1 MNPIHPVLVVSFL
14 RQRLG
19 SPLRLVLLGFMFFSP
34 LMVVAVTKQVAT
46 LAGTPAMF
54 ALVLAA
60 GAIGQE
66 ISSGVLTLTFARPV
80 TRAAYVLSR
89 WAGAAGFAAALGLT
103 QVALGLMAIAARGG
117 SVPAA
122 GEVAGLV
129 VECVLTAGAAA
140 AVMVMF
146 SSLMNGLGD
155 VALWALASV
164 TGGLAGMVGQAKNW
178 PALVRA
184 ASEVDLTLMPKLQA
198 GWLFGLG
205 DPQVYALVAV
215 LSTTTAALAVAVWVV
230 NRKELSYA
238 AG

>member
-19 SPLRLVLLGFMFFSP
+19 SPLRLVMLGFMFFSSFV
-34 LMVVAVTKQVAT
+34 MVAVTRQLAPI
-46 LAGTPAMF
+46 AGTPAMF

-80 TRAAYVLSR
+80 TRTAFVLSR
-89 WAGAAGFAAALGLT
+89 WAGAAGFAAALGFA
-103 QVALGLMAIAARGG
+103 QIAVGIMAIAARGG
-117 SVPAA
+117 PVPEGGEIAA
-122 GEVAGLV
+122 LV
-129 VECVLTAGAAA
+129 VECVLNAGGAA
-140 AVMVMF
+140 AVMVML
-146 SSLMNGLGD
+146 SSFANGLGD

-164 TGGLAGMVGQAKNW
+164 VGAIANLAGQAKNW
-178 PALVRA
+178 PVLVRA
-184 ASEVDLTLMPKLQA
+184 ASELDLTLMPKLQA

-205 DPQVYALVAV
+205 DPQVYGLVAV
-215 LSTTTAALAVAVWVV
+215 LSTITAALAVAVWVV

>member
-1 MNPIHPVLVVSFL
+1 MNPLNAVLVASFL

-19 SPLRLVLLGFMFFSP
+19 SPMRLLILGFLFFSSFMIV
-34 LMVVAVTKQVAT
+34 LVTRQLGT
-46 LAGTPAMF
+46 LEGAPAMF

-66 ISSGVLTLTFARPV
+66 VSSGVLTLTFARPV

-89 WAGAAGFAAALGLT
+89 WAGAAGFAAALGLV
-103 QVALGLMAIAARGG
+103 QVAVGLMAVTARGG
-117 SVPAA
+117 PVPGAA
-122 GEVAGLV
+122 DVAALAI
-129 VECVLTAGAAA
+129 ECVLTASAAA
-140 AVMVMF
+140 AVMVML
-146 SSLMNGLGD
+146 SSLVNGLGD
-155 VALWALASV
+155 VALWALAAVS
-164 TGGLAGMVGQAKNW
+164 GGIANMAGSAKNW

-184 ASEVDLTLMPKLQA
+184 SAELDLTLTPKLHV
-198 GWLFGLG
+198 GWLFGNG

-215 LSTTTAALAVAVWVV
+215 LSTIPAALAVAVWVV